1 MASKFYNLLESMID
15 KINVSVKSVNGVLPN
30 VNGDVIIK
38 EPINL
43 LDNSDFRDPINQ
55 PGLTEYVGVDI
66 PTIDRW
72 NTDDT
77 SRTYITEPT
86 VTLFEGV
93 GLKCNYESD
102 TSLELRSGL
111 VYQIVDK
118 NRISG
123 KEDYFTLAAKVIV
136 GDQTYVLIKYG
147 TIVNG
152 TLRINYISPL
162 DTTYGIL
169 TLEELDDDSG
179 NLKFTVMA
187 GTTNPDAYVA
197 WAALYEGKYTADTL
211 PEYKPKD
218 RLIELAECYRYY
230 RVFNFT
236 NYIGAGLSTSEIYFN
251 VDLGGIPMRS
261 QPTVTM
267 TTLPTTVYVEGATG
281 SWVID
286 ESTVALQNYT
296 DGDTVLGVYSKSTK
310 TATYVNK
317 RATRVDQIGLIFDAR
332 S

>member
-1 MASKFYNLLESMID
+1 MASKFYTLLESIID
-15 KINVSVKSVNGVLPN
+15 RINGSAKSINGFTPN
-30 VNGDVIIK
+30 AAGEVTIK
-38 EPINL
+38 EPVNL
-43 LDNSDFRDPINQ
+43 LDNSDFRDPVNQ
-55 PGLTEYVGVDI
+55 QGLTEYVGVNI
-66 PTIDRW
+66 PIIDRW

-93 GLKCNYESD
+93 GLRCNYESS
-102 TSLELRSGL
+102 TSLELRSGFIRQ
-111 VYQIVDK
+111 VIDK
-118 NRISG
+118 SKINGKTQFTAAAMVFVNNEYILILDSG
-123 KEDYFTLAAKVIV
+123 DLSRGNLSFVRSGIGMMTVGKLDDSEDYEFK
-136 GDQTYVLIKYG
+136 
-147 TIVNG
+147 
-152 TLRINYISPL
+152 
-162 DTTYGIL
+162 
-169 TLEELDDDSG
+169 
-179 NLKFTVMA
+179 VMA
-187 GTTNPDAYVA
+187 GDTSTDAVIV
-197 WAALYEGKYTADTL
+197 WAALYEGEYTEDTL

-317 RATRVDQIGLIFDAR
+317 RATRVDQIGFIFDAR
-332 S
+332 P